1 MTDNPDPQQTDSLR
15 IDKVERFARNNRA
28 LLILAIVLSPL
39 MMGILLYEIS
49 AELKDGKISASIH
62 SRSITTP
69 DSAKTLSFVLGI
81 GGLLGLNKENLAAIA
96 MKIISSTI
104 SSRKEE
110 DS

>member
-49 AELKDGKISASIH
+49 AELKDGKI
-62 SRSITTP
+62 
-69 DSAKTLSFVLGI
+69 
-81 GGLLGLNKENLAAIA
+81 
-96 MKIISSTI
+96 
-104 SSRKEE
+104 
-110 DS
+110 